1 MALWR
6 RLCARRP
13 LAALLWSSFLLK
25 AILILVQGSHYTMR
39 SDDAQYIE
47 TARIWLRTGMFT
59 YNNPSQPTLF
69 IMPGYPAFLAALM
82 AVVGDG
88 AWYGNAV
95 RLVQAAVATL
105 SLWLLYRIGLRL
117 VGERASLG
125 AVALC
130 AFSPSLWLVANLLLT
145 EALFVPAL
153 LAMTYAAL
161 RLYERPGV
169 RWSAAF
175 GLAWAAAVYI
185 RPTIALWP
193 GIVYALLLIWR
204 RARWRR
210 IALGGL
216 VAGLI
221 VAVSLAPWWVRNYR
235 ITGTFVP
242 LTQAGG
248 NPLLLGTFP
257 YIPPSLEE
265 QRAWHPSNDLREND
279 RLDYARAKDRL
290 RTGFREHPL
299 LYASW
304 YTVGKFAYFWGD
316 VYYWVSLAGL
326 PPAVPILCHYA
337 ILIPGFAGIWR
348 WRRQKPALLVFSL
361 FGYMT
366 VLHMIYLAHSRY
378 AVPLIPLLALFSA
391 AALLDERPSRKKE
404 EPT

>member
-6 RLCARRP
+6 RLCAGRP

-25 AILILVQGSHYTMR
+25 AAVILVQGSHYTLR

-59 YNNPSQPTLF
+59 YNDPSQPTLY

-82 AVVGDG
+82 AAVGDG
-88 AWYGNAV
+88 VWYGNVV
-95 RLVQAAVATL
+95 RLVQAAIVTL
-105 SLWLLYRIGLRL
+105 SFWLLHRIGLRL
-117 VGERASLG
+117 VGERAALG
-125 AVALC
+125 AAALC

-175 GLAWAAAVYI
+175 GAAWAAAVYI

-193 GIVYALLLIWR
+193 GILYALLLMWR

-210 IALGGL
+210 VLAGGL

-221 VAVSLAPWWVRNYR
+221 LAAALAPWWARNYR

-242 LTQAGG
+242 LTQSGG
-248 NPLLLGTFP
+248 NPLLLGTYP

-265 QRAWHPSNDLREND
+265 QRAWHSSNDLREND
-279 RLDYARAKDRL
+279 RLDNARAKDRL

-316 VYYWVSLAGL
+316 VYEWVSLAGL
-326 PPAVPILCHYA
+326 PPAVPILYHYA
-337 ILIPGFAGIWR
+337 ILIPGFVGVWR
-348 WRRQKPALLVFSL
+348 WRRRKPALLVFSL

-391 AALLDERPSRKKE
+391 AALLGERPSPEE